1 MKTKNRGSNQ
11 FFKQGRTMV
20 HLKNNALVFV
30 KATRIGGILAFSAL
44 TLFNPTW
51 VYGQTAGPS
60 QQAAAEPVKES
71 TEPSE
76 ITESDAEGTP
86 ANPDSET
93 AATREVPSG
102 PSAIPSAPDAPPGT
116 DPKFVEEL
124 DAYGKAHSRYAAE
137 IQDYQ
142 DTIDA
147 IIEAE
152 YNRRVAQIN
161 AGYDGKIRGL
171 ENIERKNREEAIATF
186 EQFLRDNPMRE
197 NYTPDAL
204 FRLAELYFEKANDD
218 YLRADEQ
225 YQQDRMR
232 YDAGE
237 IADMPEEPERTYVK
251 SIAVFERLIK
261 DWPDYRH
268 IDGAYYLL
276 AYTEQ
281 QMGDPERARDLF
293 AELIVKRPDSA
304 FVPEAWL
311 RVGEYHFDYSDAG
324 DITKNL
330 ELAKHAYEQA
340 MRDEGSQFYDKALY
354 KLAWTH
360 YRLDDFDRAI
370 GYFKQLVEYSDEIE
384 RQTGRSGAVLRE
396 ESVQYIAIA
405 LAEED
410 WDLDGVRDDDYGL
423 PRVRKYLNKGQS
435 YEREV
440 LAQLS
445 EFLFDRTQYTETI
458 ALYEYM
464 IALDPTHRENPA
476 MHEKIILALHRDMQP
491 EAAFEIRRRLM
502 EYYGP
507 NSEWYAYQRR
517 VGNDEAL
524 QYGDNVIRENLIQA
538 ATWYHEQAQSL
549 RSEALV
555 RRDSDLLAL
564 TQQRYKLAAKA
575 YEEFLTSYPNDKEA
589 FQWNFY
595 YAECLYYAGQYD
607 SAFGQYEVVRELDL
621 VRNEYQEISAFNAIK
636 SLEFMMREQVQRG
649 ELTATALGGLDLEAA
664 RDAANQQ
671 PEQAQ
676 PENDGIIKI
685 QSEEVPPV
693 VEKYVT
699 AMDRYVVLGLAN
711 PEDSQLDGKF
721 AFQSAKV
728 YYDFKHYD
736 EARRRFAWIVDNYSD
751 QEVAYLAGSLILDTY
766 REEQDYTKLAEWAE
780 RLTQVIKGEQAEAVR
795 EEVREFRL
803 GALFK
808 SAEAL
813 YAEKKYAEAAE
824 EYIRLVNDAP
834 NHEYAPKALNN
845 AAVAY
850 ELLQRYDS
858 ALRLYE
864 RVYQEYPSDP
874 LAGYALYRVAIN
886 SERFFEF
893 EKAIQNYTLFY
904 DKYRGQ
910 SPKELRDMGFIVEE
924 KRSESLKSV
933 AVLLENLQRYD
944 EAAKTYVQFAR
955 AYPNDPQAG
964 PGMWQ
969 AVLVYQKAGDSKQMM
984 ATIQTYI
991 REYGQ
996 NPENNL
1002 RVLEGTMLIADYH
1015 EGRKDHRNAA
1025 IWYRNVLNEYKK
1037 RGLEPASPGAYYSA
1051 KAEFMLVEQDFEKW
1065 KALQI
1070 KGNLKTQERL
1080 LKEKIEGQQKLTAQ
1094 YNEVMAH
1101 RSLEWT
1107 MAANFRVGSLLQH
1120 FATALYEVPIPFAEG
1135 TDEHDIYQERLEDIA
1150 IPLEEAAITRYE
1162 QTIQRAQQDKIV
1174 NEWTKRTLDELNKFK
1189 PGEYPLYKEERRSIE
1204 KQSVTGLPYLDAE
1217 AYEVFKE
1224 RAEQEDPT

>member
-1 MKTKNRGSNQ
+1 MKNKKSDANQ
-11 FFKQGRTMV
+11 SLKQGRTMV
-20 HLKNNALVFV
+20 PLRTTKKIVFV
-30 KATRIGGILAFSAL
+30 QASRVGGILALSAL
-44 TLFNPTW
+44 TWMSPAWT
-51 VYGQTAGPS
+51 YAQTAGPE
-60 QQAAAEPVKES
+60 QHVEEPAETSAES
-71 TEPSE
+71 AENSD
-76 ITESDAEGTP
+76 TESGTNSRETPPPP
-86 ANPDSET
+86 ASIP
-93 AATREVPSG
+93 AAP
-102 PSAIPSAPDAPPGT
+102 AAPPGT
-116 DPKFVEEL
+116 DEKFVEALE
-124 DAYGKAHSRYAAE
+124 AYGKAHSRYAAE

-152 YNRRVAQIN
+152 YTRRAAQIN
-161 AGYDGKIRGL
+161 AEYDGKIRGL
-171 ENIERKNREEAIATF
+171 ESIERQNREEAITTF
-186 EQFLRDNPMRE
+186 EQFLLSNPANE
-197 NYTPDAL
+197 KYTPDAI

-225 YQQDRMR
+225 YQEDRLR
-232 YDAGE
+232 YEAGQ
-237 IADMPEEPERTYVK
+237 IADMPEEPERTYAQ
-251 SIAVFERLIK
+251 SIALFERLIK
-261 DWPDYRH
+261 DWPQYRH

-276 AYTEQ
+276 AYTVQ

-324 DITKNL
+324 DITQNL

-354 KLAWTH
+354 KLAWTY
-360 YRLDDFDRAI
+360 YRLDNFDQAI
-370 GYFKQLVEYSDEIE
+370 AYFKQLVEYSDEVE

-410 WDLDGVRDDDYGL
+410 WDLDGVRDEDYGL
-423 PRVRKYLNKGQS
+423 PRVRKYLNSGQS

-445 EFLFDRTQYTETI
+445 EFLFDRAQYTETI

-464 IALDPTHRENPA
+464 IASDPTHRENPT

-491 EAAFEIRRRLM
+491 EAAFEVRRRLM
-502 EYYGP
+502 EYYGV
-507 NSEWYAYQRR
+507 NSEWYTYQRR

-524 QYGDNVIRENLIQA
+524 RYGDNIIRENLIQA
-538 ATWYHEQAQSL
+538 ATWYHEQAQNL

-555 RRDSDLLAL
+555 RRDADLLAL
-564 TQQRYKLAAKA
+564 TQARYKLAAQA
-575 YEEFLTSYPNDKEA
+575 YEEFLTTYPNDKEA

-595 YAECLYYAGQYD
+595 YAECLYYSGQYD
-607 SAFGQYEVVRELDL
+607 AAFSQYEVVRELDL

-636 SLEFMMREQVQRG
+636 SLEFMIREQIQRG
-649 ELTATALGGLDLEAA
+649 ELTATVLGGLDLEDA
-664 RDAANQQ
+664 RQTANQQ
-671 PEQAQ
+671 VEPDQVEG
-676 PENDGIIKI
+676 EEGVTIR
-685 QSEEVPPV
+685 SEEIPPV

-699 AMDRYVVLGLAN
+699 AMDRYVVLRLQN
-711 PEDSQLDGKF
+711 PEDPELDGKF
-721 AFQSAKV
+721 AFQAAKV
-728 YYDFKHYD
+728 YYDFKHYE

-751 QEVAYLAGSLILDTY
+751 QEVAYLSGSLILDTY

-780 RLTQVIKGEQAEAVR
+780 RLSQVIKGDQAEAVR
-795 EEVREFRL
+795 AEVREFRL

-834 NHEYAPKALNN
+834 DHEYAPKALNN

-850 ELLQRYDS
+850 ELLHRYDS

-864 RVYQEYPSDP
+864 RVYQEYPNDP

-910 SPKELRDMGFIVEE
+910 SPQELRDMGFIVEE

-944 EAAKTYVQFAR
+944 ESAKTYIQFAR

-969 AVLVYQKAGDSKQMM
+969 AVLAYQKAGDSRQMIN
-984 ATIQTYI
+984 TIQTYI
-991 REYGQ
+991 REYGR

-1002 RVLEGTMLIADYH
+1002 RVLEGMMMIADYH
-1015 EGRKDHRNAA
+1015 ESRKDQRNAA
-1025 IWYRNVLNEYKK
+1025 VWYRNVLNEYNS
-1037 RGLEPASPGAYYSA
+1037 RGFEPASPGSYYSG
-1051 KAEFMLVEQDFEKW
+1051 KAEFMLVEQEFEKW
-1065 KALQI
+1065 KALEI
-1070 KGNLKTQERL
+1070 KGNLRAQERL
-1080 LKEKIEGQQKLTAQ
+1080 LKEKIEGQQKLTAK

-1107 MAANFRVGSLLQH
+1107 MAANFRIGSLLQH
-1120 FATALYEVPIPFAEG
+1120 FAAALYEVPIPFAEG

-1189 PGEYPLYKEERRSIE
+1189 PGEYPLYKEERRSIQ